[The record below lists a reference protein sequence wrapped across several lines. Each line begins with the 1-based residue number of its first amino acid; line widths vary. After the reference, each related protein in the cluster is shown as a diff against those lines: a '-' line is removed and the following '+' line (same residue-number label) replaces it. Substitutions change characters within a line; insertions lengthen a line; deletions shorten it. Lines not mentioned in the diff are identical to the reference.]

1 MNTKKRLWIGPLVCL
16 LALFAI
22 FAGSVAG
29 WRGGDPACAV
39 HGNRIG
45 SGITA
50 WASTELAAGG
60 PAVDGKVTMD
70 VTYGYDNN
78 AKGGRYVPI
87 EVVLDNPASV
97 EFRGT
102 IQILTMESDYDVY
115 RHDFPAVAAPGETS
129 RIRLYLPLG
138 NRADQ
143 MFVTLIDEE
152 GRQAARKRVKLNLSL
167 DVPELFVG
175 VLSDTPESLSVWD
188 SVGVNYGML
197 KSRVVHFDV
206 QTFPEDEM
214 GLDMLDVV
222 LISDFRIRDLSQ
234 EQSQALIEWVRSGGV
249 MILGT
254 GMRVDDTLG
263 RFAPELLEESY
274 EAPQVEEIYMGME
287 YASDSPEE
295 AMLEVPYV
303 EFVLTGGNIIHE
315 DDSKT
320 LVAAANYS
328 QGTIAVAGYD
338 FVDIADFCHD
348 NVNYVNFLLTEIL
361 GETKINELATA
372 TYSGDSDQYWSIR
385 NMINTGN
392 VRRLPNLGL
401 YVMEIVIYVFLV
413 SVGVF
418 IFLKQRELTG
428 LYRSSVVILSLFFTL
443 IIYLMGSKTR
453 FYDAFYTYAQ
463 FLETSYDT
471 VSETTFMNIRSP
483 HNEPYEAHLTAD
495 YSVKPVTRNYYYEL
509 GSVPRFTGSED
520 YRVAIEHQE
529 DQTNVYLQ
537 DIPAFEPRYF
547 RLDKMEENTEQIGFY
562 GDIEVDRG
570 IYTGSIT
577 SQFKEKMENC
587 TVIMY
592 DKLIYLGDMEPGET
606 KELDGC
612 PVLEYPRNHAYQ
624 VAAYLSGEYGF
635 ESADINNDEYLKA
648 VEKSNLFVYYLE
660 NYMPS
665 YTPNA
670 RVVGIRGVADSS
682 RTFLKTASAD
692 GHTVVSSMV
701 AVYASDDEVQYRSA
715 LVKAPKVVGGNYDEH
730 YNSMYGMDPVTL
742 EYSLGNDIRIERL
755 LFDHVSE
762 EFTDQSI
769 GQLAVFDGNLYFY
782 NHGSGIY
789 DKMDMMKLEY
799 DAGELAPYLS
809 PGNTITVKYVHDN
822 VSEYNWDVL
831 LPMLNVVGRNTDV
844 KD

>member
-1 MNTKKRLWIGPLVCL
+1 MNIKKRVLIGPLVCL
-16 LALFAI
+16 LALSAVFLAP
-22 FAGSVAG
+22 
-29 WRGGDPACAV
+29 GGFLKQTV
-39 HGNRIG
+39 GG
-45 SGITA
+45 EMTA
-50 WASTELAAGG
+50 WASGSPQDDG
-60 PAVDGKVTMD
+60 PEAPGTIAMD
-70 VTYGYDNN
+70 VTYGYDNS

-87 EVVLDNPASV
+87 EVTVDNSTAE
-97 EFRGT
+97 EFKGT

-115 RHDFPAVAAPGETS
+115 RHDFPVTAGARETA
-129 RIRLYLPLG
+129 RARVHLPLG

-143 MFVTLIDEE
+143 MFVTLVDEG
-152 GRQAARKRVKLNLSL
+152 GRQVVRKRVKLQLSL
-167 DVPELFVG
+167 DVPELFIG
-175 VLSDTPESLSVWD
+175 VLSNTPENLMVWD

-197 KSRVVHFDV
+197 KSRVVNFDV
-206 QTFPEDEM
+206 QTFPENEL
-214 GLDMLDVV
+214 GLDMLDVM

-234 EQSQALIEWVRSGGV
+234 KQSQALIEWVRGGGT

-254 GMRVDDTLG
+254 GMGVDDTLG

-274 EAPQVEEIYMGME
+274 DAPQVEELYMGVE
-287 YASDSPEE
+287 YAKDSPED
-295 AMLEVPYV
+295 AALEVPYV
-303 EFVLTGGNIIHE
+303 EFVLSGGNVIHE

-320 LVAAANYS
+320 LVAAVTYAR
-328 QGTIAVAGYD
+328 GTIAVAGYD
-338 FVDIADFCHD
+338 FADITDFCRD
-348 NVNYVNFLLTEIL
+348 NTAYVNFLLTEIL
-361 GETKINELATA
+361 GETKLSELATA
-372 TYSGDSDQYWSIR
+372 AYSGDSDQYWSIR
-385 NMINTGN
+385 SMINTGN

-401 YVMEIVIYVFLV
+401 YVMEIVIYVFLA

-428 LYRSSVVILSLFFTL
+428 LYRSSVVILSLLFTL
-443 IIYLMGSKTR
+443 IIYLMGSRTR
-453 FYDAFYTYAQ
+453 FHDAFYTYAQ

-495 YSVKPVTRNYYYEL
+495 YSVKPVTRNYYYET
-509 GSVPRFTGSED
+509 GNVPRFTGTED
-520 YRVAIEHQE
+520 YRVAIEHQPE
-529 DQTNVYLQ
+529 QTNVYLQ

-547 RLDKMEENTEQIGFY
+547 QLDKTEANTAQIGFY

-570 IYTGSIT
+570 SYIGSIT

-587 TVIMY
+587 AVLLY

-606 KELDGC
+606 KELAKC
-612 PVLEYPRNHAYQ
+612 PILEYPRNHGYQ
-624 VAAYLSGEYGF
+624 VAAYLSGESGF
-635 ESADINNDEYLKA
+635 DSTDINNDDYIKA

-660 NYMPS
+660 HYMPA

-692 GHTVVSSMV
+692 GHTVMSSV
-701 AVYASDDEVQYRSA
+701 VPVYASDDEVQYRSA
-715 LVKAPKVVGGNYDEH
+715 LVKTPKVVGGNYDEH

-755 LFDHVSE
+755 MFDYVSK
-762 EFTDQSI
+762 EFTEQSM
-769 GQLAVFDGNLYFY
+769 GRLAVFDGNIYFY
-782 NHGSGIY
+782 NHSLGIY

-799 DAGELAPYLS
+799 TGEELAPYLS
-809 PGNTITVKYVHDN
+809 PGNTITIKYVHEN